1 MYLQKKEY
9 DILILIKFILFIKFY
24 HFHKQSENINK
35 FYNSLY
41 KTVKNKK
48 KTIKIIIMLT
58 SEMIIETNLF

>member
-48 KTIKIIIMLT
+48 KRQ
-58 SEMIIETNLF
+58 